1 MKTIW
6 ARAAACV
13 LLALASVGLAQAA
26 AVRAYLSASGEPF
39 NDFSNSDAMTAA
51 FGTDWDRLQYGDA
64 FSGYGMLYIDGGSE
78 TAAEMVSFLD
88 SNRGALEA
96 YVLGGGRLF
105 INAATENQTL
115 VDLVFGAKLNE
126 QSIDSRGNTGMAVDG
141 GSSLFAGA
149 GTAWGGYFFSHDD
162 IQLADGYSSLIVD
175 DLGRTVLAGGFF
187 GSGYVMLGGQT
198 NTSYHEGFDGS
209 DPFQL
214 RVNELL
220 YADSVTAPVVGEVPE
235 PGSLALVL
243 VAGLALRL
251 GRRAGRG

>member
-6 ARAAACV
+6 ARALASV

-26 AVRAYLSASGEPF
+26 AVNAYLSAANPPF
-39 NDFSNSDAMTAA
+39 NDFSNEVAMTAA

-64 FSGYGMLYIDGGSE
+64 FGSYSMLYIDGFGD

-88 SNRGALEA
+88 SNRSALEA

-105 INAATENQTL
+105 INAATEGQTL
-115 VDLVFGAKLNE
+115 VDLVFGARLNE
-126 QSIDSRGNTGMAVDG
+126 ESIGARGNTGIAVDT
-141 GSSLFAGA
+141 GSQLFAGA
-149 GTAWGGYFFSHDD
+149 GTSWDGFFFSHDD
-162 IQLADGYSSLIVD
+162 IQLADGYNALIVD
-175 DLGRTVLAGGFF
+175 DFGRTVLAGGFF

-198 NTSYHEGFDGS
+198 NTSYQVGVGGS

-220 YADSVTAPVVGEVPE
+220 YAAQITQPATGDVPE

-243 VAGLALRL
+243 LAGAALGLRPRA
-251 GRRAGRG
+251 RRA